1 MAQSWPLF
9 GLDVEKTFIMCLSI
23 HERWIKRFLSRILY
37 EQFWLK
43 MSNDLKNLKNNGFLY
58 CTNSTPRKSEWRFGA
73 LGKYVGLFM
82 GQINTLKKKVKCDP
96 LFGCFFFL
104 YFVVYGI
111 WTQVILSCM
120 ILYDIQLC
128 ITLL

>member
-9 GLDVEKTFIMCLSI
+9 GLDVEKTFMCLSI

-96 LFGCFFFL
+96 LFGWFFL
-104 YFVVYGI
+104 IFCCVWYFDTVVL
-111 WTQVILSCM
+111 WCM
-120 ILYDIQLC
+120 VLYDIQLC